1 MIIQSSNIKLVSEH
15 EKIEQQSE
23 KEVTVVR
30 AENIEGE
37 MRGVQ
42 NLFNVWR
49 EEEEFS
55 FEESLK
61 AISEVKEGS
70 SSDKQYLGT
79 KGELWDGL
87 INTINNTGS
96 LDQSINPSSDRLSTP
111 GPSGRVTL
119 LFNSEEKVSE
129 YEKTDFASTGKVIT
143 ADGREIEFDL
153 ALSMERGYS
162 KTRTEEY
169 EVIVELRDPLV
180 FNFAGNAAD
189 LTDEKF
195 SFDLDADGDE
205 ELISYLAGESG
216 MLALDLNQDG
226 IINDGTELF
235 GALSGNGFAD
245 LATYDEDGNGFIDE
259 GDSVFDDLLIW
270 RKIEDLDELTSL
282 QQNDVGAIYLGSVD
296 TSFDIKGENN
306 ETNGRIRSSGIYLA
320 ESGTV
325 GTVQQI
331 DMVV

>member
-15 EKIEQQSE
+15 EKIEKQSE

-30 AENIEGE
+30 AESIEGE

-61 AISEVKEGS
+61 AISEAKEGS

-87 INTINNTGS
+87 INTISNTGS

-153 ALSMERGYS
+153 ALSMERGYAT
-162 KTRTEEY
+162 TRTEEY

-216 MLALDLNQDG
+216 MLALDLNEDG

-245 LATYDEDGNGFIDE
+245 LAAYDEDGNGFIDE

-270 RKIEDLDELTSL
+270 RKTEDIDELTSL

-331 DMVV
+331 DMAV